1 MVELDLEA
9 AVQLSAAIGAN
20 TAALQQAEK
29 RKRDLA
35 ASVSYIDEMAFSFT
49 SLTAPALLEAD
60 KRPKTGYWWAIQR
73 VSIAGLGATTDFVN
87 LWRADSPA
95 GAGAGQ
101 KALNTFQIAVAGGI
115 ANWHPGRT
123 GLLLRARQGL
133 AATGTFTGTQAIVS
147 FDFIQVTDE
156 QLPYFL
162 L

>member
-1 MVELDLEA
+1 MELDVE
-9 AVQLSAAIGAN
+9 VSARLCASLDAN
-20 TAALQQAEK
+20 TAAYREAEN

-49 SLTAPALLEAD
+49 SAALPVALEAD
-60 KRPKTGYWWAIQR
+60 KRPKTGYWWAVQR
-73 VSIAGLGATTDFVN
+73 VSIAGLGATTDFIN
-87 LWRADSPA
+87 LWRANAPGEA
-95 GAGAGQ
+95 GLGQ

-123 GLLLRARQGL
+123 GLLLRPRQGL
-133 AATGTFTGTQAIVS
+133 AVTGTFTGTTGIVS
-147 FDFIQVTDE
+147 FDFIQVADA